1 MADNTKDQKFRYE
14 YTMVDH
20 DKNPDTPKIPEV
32 TTIGSKENPDY
43 TRSMRIDTLRHRF
56 DQGARPNRYTVDFY
70 CPPLGLTLEGVRCI
84 TASLPGRQLETGDV
98 SEYGP
103 IRKIPFNVGMDGQ
116 EVSFTFVCDSSF
128 ADRFIIEAWQEAIF
142 GGESI
147 NESVGPARDNK
158 EKQQRRELLES
169 VAQDVA
175 EFDKDTAAKI
185 GKRETRGSSI
195 NPQFAYYNEYI
206 GEIVIKQITRSDK
219 RSLQYRIHEAY
230 PVSFAPMELS
240 AESTDQLMRFEC
252 TFAFRTW
259 ESEYSNPNPVSGI
272 NKGRRWLDAWA
283 SVTNLR
289 NGGNG
294 ANNTLQRFNDRL
306 AKLGGLFG

>member
-1 MADNTKDQKFRYE
+1 MADRLSIDSLRYQ
-14 YTMVDH
+14 
-20 DKNPDTPKIPEV
+20 
-32 TTIGSKENPDY
+32 
-43 TRSMRIDTLRHRF
+43 F

-128 ADRFIIEAWQEAIF
+128 ADRFLIEAWQEAIF
-142 GGESI
+142 GGQSI
-147 NESVGPARDNK
+147 NNTVGEGRDNK
-158 EKQQRRELLES
+158 
-169 VAQDVA
+169 AQA
-175 EFDKDTAAKI
+175 EFREQQFEQIRNDLQRDGAASMAGVMKQT
-185 GKRETRGSSI
+185 KGSSI

-240 AESTDQLMRFEC
+240 ADATDQLMRFEC

-272 NKGRRWLDAWA
+272 NKGRRFLDAL
-283 SVTNLR
+283 SSITNLKK
-289 NGGNG
+289 GGNK
-294 ANNTLQRFNDRL
+294 ANDTLTRFNDRL
-306 AKLGGLFG
+306 AKLGGIFD